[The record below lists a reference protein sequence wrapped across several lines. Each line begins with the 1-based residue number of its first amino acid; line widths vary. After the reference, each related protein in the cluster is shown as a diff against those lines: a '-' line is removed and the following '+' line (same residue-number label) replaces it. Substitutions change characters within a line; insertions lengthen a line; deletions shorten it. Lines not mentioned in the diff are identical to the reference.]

1 MKYVLYFVLLL
12 LHCASVHTFSIFTDD
27 SDQNTTELDMKNID
41 TKNADVVRQLLN
53 QETLIRMALVR
64 NVHILMKDMVDL
76 KKKHESMESLQ
87 QSTEIKVTALQQEV
101 RDLKRENQ
109 KLDLENRKFAE
120 TFNLVKDNFTQISD
134 QFKDF
139 AKELEKEREAFE
151 TNTSIVLSDLKIEVR
166 YLSVTLL
173 DLNKHTLEREKI
185 IPDMMDEKCNVL
197 SAMFNTSLE
206 TLNNDLTAISTKLS
220 KSVSNLEN
228 SQNAI
233 IVSVFGDINKTL
245 DELQTELKET
255 HNSQLKLSASVSSLE
270 VFRMNVSNNHCDFG
284 KKVAFTAGVTSSST
298 SWNSGTL
305 VFNKVIN
312 NVGGGYNPNTGI
324 FTAPLNGDYVFYVSI
339 QSAGADFYDI
349 YVDIVFNGS
358 SKVRAMA
365 YNYNSND
372 LHETG
377 TNMVTLRLQ
386 QGDTVW
392 VKHHS
397 GTGYYT
403 HSDAPITTF
412 SGFLT

>member
-1 MKYVLYFVLLL
+1 MKYVLALAFLLL
-12 LHCASVHTFSIFTDD
+12 NFACVYNLSILTDD
-27 SDQNTTELDMKNID
+27 SGRNITDLDMKNID
-41 TKNADVVRQLLN
+41 AKNADVVRQLLN

-76 KKKHESMESLQ
+76 KEKLESMESLQ

-101 RDLKRENQ
+101 SDLKRENQ
-109 KLDLENRKFAE
+109 KLNLKNRKFEE
-120 TFNLVKDNFTQISD
+120 TFNIIEGNFTQIND
-134 QFKDF
+134 QFENF
-139 AKELEKEREAFE
+139 AKEFEEKREAFE
-151 TNTSIVLSDLKIEVR
+151 TNTSTVLGDLKIEVR

-173 DLNKHTLEREKI
+173 DLNKHTLERDKI
-185 IPDMMDEKCNVL
+185 IPVMMEEKCNVL
-197 SAMFNTSLE
+197 SAMFNASLD
-206 TLNNDLTAISTKLS
+206 TLNNDLADASTKLS

-233 IVSVFGDINKTL
+233 VASVFGDINITLGNLKT
-245 DELQTELKET
+245 EMKQSQTD
-255 HNSQLKLSASVSSLE
+255 QLKLSATVSSLE
-270 VFRMNVSNNHCDFG
+270 VFRMNVTNNHCDLG
-284 KKVAFTAGVTSSST
+284 KKVAFTAGVTTTST
-298 SWNSGTL
+298 VWNSGTL

-339 QSAGADFYDI
+339 QSYSNDYSI
-349 YVDIVFNGS
+349 YIDIVLNGS

-365 YNYNSND
+365 YKLNSND
-372 LHETG
+372 GYETG

-392 VKHHS
+392 VKHYS

-403 HSDAPITTF
+403 LSDAPITTF